1 MREKTSSTATEDVH
15 TLRRLFAC
23 LACKQEVKTEQT
35 HGTKA
40 KYFFEIPKKKI
51 TDKIYFL
58 FKLIASG
65 WNQEGRKQTKSTE

>member
-1 MREKTSSTATEDVH
+1 MSPTATEDVL

-23 LACKQEVKTEQT
+23 VACKQEAKNEQM

-40 KYFFEIPKKKI
+40 KHFFQMPKI

-58 FKLIASG
+58 FKPTASG
-65 WNQEGRKQTKSTE
+65 